1 MATLL
6 GAVELSALRGAA
18 QSAMPG
24 SVVIYRRTL
33 TSDGAGGQSGTV
45 TAVGTVIARAV
56 PRRGEPTVMT
66 AGGRVEARGDWYVYV
81 PTGTDIRRQTDHL
94 VHSSGG
100 TFDVLFTSA
109 NRSYPVELRVTC
121 MERR

>member
-1 MATLL
+1 MAALL
-6 GAVELSALRGAA
+6 GAFELSALRGAA
-18 QSAMPG
+18 DSAKPG

-56 PRRGEPTVMT
+56 TRRGEPTVML
-66 AGGRVEARGDWYVYV
+66 AGGRVEARGDWFVYV
-81 PTGTDIRRQTDHL
+81 PIGTDVRRQTDYL
-94 VHSSGG
+94 VHSGGG
-100 TFDVLFTSA
+100 TFDVLFTNV
-109 NRSYPVELRVTC
+109 NRSYPVEIRLTC